1 VGCRYRRST
10 GSGGDTG
17 AGAWNGNV
25 EEEVHMAKTKF
36 SINKKTL
43 VEERRDGNIL
53 TRVPNSNMEYYML
66 IGEDEVLSED
76 ESTLIVEWDSDTE
89 LDMLPR
95 IWDENAQDG
104 VRRPSLEEAVVAR
117 QNPEGSIKMKASEL
131 YDEYYEYDKNKDPE
145 EIEKKQRIREQKR
158 QAALKRS
165 DETKK
170 MTETAK
176 PSKDNT
182 KGKQT
187 GRNTTASGNGKAGQ
201 KGQPEASEEKAEQ
214 QDIPQSP
221 AEKLEQ
227 QRQQMKRYTKEQ
239 FKEIRRG
246 VSQKLDTSQYRDIE
260 FNPKQM
266 RELRLALKA
275 GMDVSKFN
283 SPFISAEHMR
293 ELRIGNKNGVRLD
306 LEKLDQSLYNAE
318 QIHELRL
325 GFEKKLDMKNYLN
338 PSYSAE
344 QMRELRL
351 GQQAGFN
358 TKDYEDVHL
367 TAAQM
372 HSIRQRMVLNNLGE
386 TLKKMCEDI
395 RQWLSEKIEQIT
407 EMLRARYQGR
417 EVMTPEQ
424 IRDAR
429 VEEAVQDIEETLVQS
444 ELLPESAYKDKE
456 LDSQIKGHVQE
467 LAAYAERNPEQKLEQ
482 PVKEVAEE
490 LCEVAGIELNNQQE
504 DNVISISRGR
514 EVNAAAVNQ
523 EKALQAVGISQ
534 KKAERQAEGEKI
546 YNQPKEQP
554 VNVSQSR
561 EVKASSSNQQK
572 VLETVSS
579 SQSKAIEEAVER
591 VMQEAYEMDE
601 EMVME
606 EETWEMIQ

>member
-1 VGCRYRRST
+1 
-10 GSGGDTG
+10 
-17 AGAWNGNV
+17 
-25 EEEVHMAKTKF
+25 MAKTKF

-43 VEERRDGNIL
+43 VEERGDGNIL

-66 IGEDEVLSED
+66 IGEEEVLSENED
-76 ESTLIVEWDSDTE
+76 TLIVEWDSDKE

-95 IWDENAQDG
+95 IRDENAEDG
-104 VRRPSLEEAVVAR
+104 MRRPTLEEAAADR
-117 QNPEGSIKMKASEL
+117 QNPVGSIKMKASEL
-131 YDEYYEYDKNKDPE
+131 YDDYYEYDKNKDPE

-165 DETKK
+165 DEAKK
-170 MTETAK
+170 MTKTAK
-176 PSKDNT
+176 NI

-187 GRNTTASGNGKAGQ
+187 SRNTAENGKAGQ
-201 KGQPEASEEKAEQ
+201 KGQLEASEEKADQ

-325 GFEKKLDMKNYLN
+325 GFEKKLDMKNYLD

-358 TKDYEDVHL
+358 TKTYEDVHL

-395 RQWLSEKIEQIT
+395 RQWLREKTEKIT

-429 VEEAVQDIEETLVQS
+429 VEEAVQDIKETLVQS

-456 LDSQIKGHVQE
+456 LDQQIKGHVQE
-467 LAAYAERNPEQKLEQ
+467 LASYAERNPEQKLEQ

-490 LCEVAGIELNNQQE
+490 ICESAGIELNNQQE
-504 DNVISISRGR
+504 DNVISISQGR
-514 EVNAAAVNQ
+514 EVNAVAVNQ
-523 EKALQAVGISQ
+523 EKALQAVGSGQ
-534 KKAERQAEGEKI
+534 KKAERQAEGENI
-546 YNQPKEQP
+546 HDQPKEQTA
-554 VNVSQSR
+554 NVSQGR

-572 VLETVSS
+572 ALEAVSS
-579 SQSKAIEEAVER
+579 QNKAIEEAVER